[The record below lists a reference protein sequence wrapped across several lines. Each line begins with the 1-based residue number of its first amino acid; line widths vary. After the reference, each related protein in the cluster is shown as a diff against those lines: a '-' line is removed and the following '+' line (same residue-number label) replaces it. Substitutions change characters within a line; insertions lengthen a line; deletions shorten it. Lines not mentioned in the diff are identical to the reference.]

1 MGQIFDPPILEVFE
15 TQKEEQD
22 DNQIYDNQI
31 TADGSPTV
39 VTATTLKDIY
49 IKAINNFDLFVLGKY
64 ASHNVETR
72 QKAMIE
78 FIQLFDN
85 ILKLEYS
92 DAKEVLHYF
101 LGKIN
106 ENLQVYQNGEMF
118 APIYTMKKIPYNIK
132 VDRFIHLIVFL
143 VGLAKNVG
151 NAPRYVSGRDLP
163 YIFKDYPR
171 EQREIIIEFAF
182 SIGN

>member
-1 MGQIFDPPILEVFE
+1 MGKDYDPPILEVYE
-15 TQKEEQD
+15 AQKD
-22 DNQIYDNQI
+22 DTDDTVVYDKQI
-31 TADGSPTV
+31 TADGNPTII
-39 VTATTLKDIY
+39 TPTTLKDIY
-49 IKAINNFDLFVLGKY
+49 IKAIDNFHLFVLGKY
-64 ASHNVETR
+64 ASHSVQAR
-72 QKAMIE
+72 QTAMIE

-92 DAKEVLHYF
+92 DAKEVLHHF

-132 VDRFIHLIVFL
+132 VDRFVHLIVFL

-151 NAPRYVSGRDLP
+151 NAPRYVAGRDLP

-171 EQREIIIEFAF
+171 NQREIIIEFAF